1 MEQMPVMNRVRP
13 TTATRARRVA
23 RQAAK
28 VVEAE
33 TRKLEVQALRRSAK
47 AASKVSKKLQAA
59 AKRV

>member
-1 MEQMPVMNRVRP
+1 MNRVRP